1 MLVAIDEEKEALA
14 KELEELAGLVRSGEV
29 TGLAYC
35 VLTEEQYWLSLG
47 ATNRA
52 DFAFLASYLSVL
64 QRGAAD
70 VLMDRGEG

>member
-1 MLVAIDEEKEALA
+1 MLVAIDEEKEQLA
-14 KELEELAGLVRSGEV
+14 TELEELAGLVRSGEV

-47 ATNRA
+47 ATNRV

-64 QRGAAD
+64 QRDAAD
-70 VLMDRGEG
+70 VLIDKEA